1 MPGKRSLSRLQW
13 NAFRDYS
20 IGPTQHA
27 LATYARTAYHEPEDA
42 VFHLR
47 FQTGT
52 TWDVRPA
59 FLQRPVSHGTPFS

>member
-1 MPGKRSLSRLQW
+1 MPGKRSLSLPRW

-20 IGPTQHA
+20 FGPTQHA

-42 VFHLR
+42 AFPLG

-52 TWDVRPA
+52 TWDV
-59 FLQRPVSHGTPFS
+59 